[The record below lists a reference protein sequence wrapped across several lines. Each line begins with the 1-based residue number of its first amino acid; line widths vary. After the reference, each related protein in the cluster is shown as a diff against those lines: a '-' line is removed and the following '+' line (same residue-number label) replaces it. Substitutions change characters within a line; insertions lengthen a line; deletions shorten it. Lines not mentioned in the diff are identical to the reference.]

1 MIGAI
6 AGDIIGSAYEFSPT
20 KREDFPLFGDLSTFS
35 DDTVLTVATAAA
47 ILEGPHA
54 GPAEGPRELRRYAEA
69 YRAWGCRYPDQ
80 SYGSFFRQW
89 LRADDPR
96 PYGSYGNGSAMRV
109 SPLGWAFDTLE
120 AVLEEAKRSAAV
132 THDHPEGIRGARAA
146 AGCVFLARR
155 GASKEELRRF
165 VEDTIGYRLDR
176 TLAELRPGYRFDETC
191 QGSVPEAI
199 TAFLESMSYE
209 DAVRKAVSL
218 GGDADTQACIA
229 GGIAEA
235 FYGGVPEAIW
245 NETLGRLTCEMGS
258 VVARFYQRFGLP
270 HCWRQGVPETGAT
283 PRRPPR
289 GGRRGAGEAGLRGPP
304 GPKPSVGC
312 CAGIAP
318 AGAAP

>member
-1 MIGAI
+1 VLGAI
-6 AGDIIGSAYEFSPT
+6 AGDIIGSAYEFAPT
-20 KREDFPLFGDLSTFS
+20 KREDFPLFGEGSTFT
-35 DDTVLTVATAAA
+35 DDTVLTVATADA
-47 ILEGPHA
+47 ILGGRDYGEG
-54 GPAEGPRELRRYAEA
+54 
-69 YRAWGCRYPDQ
+69 YRTWGCRYPDQ
-80 SYGSFFRQW
+80 SYGSLFRQW

-109 SPLGWAFDTLE
+109 SPVGWAFDTLE
-120 AVLEEAKRSAAV
+120 EVLEEASRSAAV

-165 VEDTIGYRLDR
+165 VEGTIGYRLGR

-191 QGSVPEAI
+191 QGSVPEAL
-199 TAFLESMSYE
+199 TAFLESLSYE

-218 GGDADTQACIA
+218 GGDADTQAAIA

-258 VVARFYQRFGLP
+258 VVARFYRRFGLP
-270 HCWRQGVPETGAT
+270 HCWRAGAPEAGAT
-283 PRRPPR
+283 PRRAR
-289 GGRRGAGEAGLRGPP
+289 GGRRRSESRAGSRSPAGSENRTGC
-304 GPKPSVGC
+304 GVG
-312 CAGIAP
+312 IVP
-318 AGAAP
+318 AGALP